1 MRPCREREQECRSR
15 DRVCAPRV
23 IGGAREDVPRG
34 QDQTDRYRREAT
46 LDRDAPRRAAPAL
59 PDVRDAVGAHR
70 RRAGHG
76 EHGDDAAEHAGNLPA
91 DQADD
96 EHVRPRRRLRQRE
109 ELREVGVG
117 QPVLCLDRAQMDLR
131 DHRVGAADRQQRQHQ
146 ELRRELDQNRR
157 NHARFHHAT
166 PIDTGHSAASIH
178 SSGTRRSAIATKAM
192 LQMTTCHADVLSGR
206 ASLSAV
212 AAMSAD
218 ADADT
223 PLHAPRTASNCAN
236 CAYTLARASTTASG
250 ISSNPANAA
259 AAPATPWKRRP
270 MMTDTLTMFGPG
282 RNCDSDSTSR
292 NSSSESQRRCST
304 IMRRAKG
311 ITPPNPDKPIL
322 RNPTKS
328 SDVLTVAGGPAVE
341 ASITPMIGDA
351 ARSNH
356 PWQGRI
362 HSAAARAS
370 DEGVRMNSH
379 LLMQQPQDQAD
390 HHRHDQSGRQW
401 NEEREII
408 ALDANVSRQ
417 VSEAELRE
425 QGPEEADGDKDDAER
440 DEQT

>member
-1 MRPCREREQECRSR
+1 MQPCREREQECRSR

-46 LDRDAPRRAAPAL
+46 LDRDAPRRVAPAL
-59 PDVRDAVGAHR
+59 PGVRDAVGEHR
-70 RRAGHG
+70 RRTGHG
-76 EHGDDAAEHAGNLPA
+76 EHGD
-91 DQADD
+91 
-96 EHVRPRRRLRQRE
+96 
-109 ELREVGVG
+109 
-117 QPVLCLDRAQMDLR
+117 
-131 DHRVGAADRQQRQHQ
+131 GAADRQQRQHQ

-157 NHARFHHAT
+157 NHARFHHAI

-178 SSGTRRSAIATKAM
+178 SSGTRRSAMATKAM

-304 IMRRAKG
+304 IIRRAKG

-328 SDVLTVAGGPAVE
+328 SDVLTLAGCAAVE

-425 QGPEEADGDKDDAER
+425 QGPDEADGDKDDAER
-440 DEQT
+440 DEQTRHDAAAQAN